1 MSDLKKF
8 GIEVGLWVAA
18 FFGSIVS
25 LRKLPPKTSIIR
37 RLIHVATGTVTAG
50 YLTPVISEFFHPGS
64 SIGFSAAF
72 FIGYVGLQIVDM
84 AWEQISKL
92 KLLDFLKRK

>member
-8 GIEVGLWVAA
+8 GIEAGFFIAGL
-18 FFGSIVS
+18 FGSLVS
-25 LRKLPPKTSIIR
+25 LRKLPEKLPWVKR
-37 RLIHVATGTVTAG
+37 AIHVVSGCLTAG
-50 YLTPVISEFFHPGS
+50 YMTPIAAEFLRPGS
-64 SIGFSAAF
+64 FIAFSAAF

-92 KLLDFLKRK
+92 KILDFFKRK

>member
-8 GIEVGLWVAA
+8 GIEVGFFVAGLI
-18 FFGSIVS
+18 GSILS
-25 LRKLPPKTSIIR
+25 LRKLPRKLPWLK
-37 RLIHVATGTVTAG
+37 RLIHVGSGCVTAG
-50 YLTPVISEFFHPGS
+50 YMTPVAAEFFRPGS
-64 SIGFSAAF
+64 FIAFSAAF

-84 AWEQISKL
+84 LWEQMSKL